1 MWGCS
6 GTEPW
11 TWTLC
16 LLRVLSNELYSQTE
30 ILLLIHLFTD
40 DHVNCAHSLDM
51 VENIA
56 RNMGV
61 WPSSFWCDNFDSFDQ
76 KPRRHTTELYGNSF
90 VFVALETEWKP
101 CTHSNHWHNFFFYSW
116 QTFIL
121 FPILDLLTC
130 NSTKNTH
137 EFPSLHPCQ
146 YGSFNFWI
154 INHLRGGRNVS
165 LSLVFSYIS
174 LTIRYWTDTSI
185 CMSSEKCLQL
195 EFLFCCPSPIF
206 VVWVE
211 IRASHSQWIT
221 PTFLFKLLVFK
232 KKKKLR

>member
-1 MWGCS
+1 MIKNPEG
-6 GTEPW
+6 
-11 TWTLC
+11 
-16 LLRVLSNELYSQTE
+16 
-30 ILLLIHLFTD
+30 
-40 DHVNCAHSLDM
+40 
-51 VENIA
+51 
-56 RNMGV
+56 
-61 WPSSFWCDNFDSFDQ
+61 
-76 KPRRHTTELYGNSF
+76 RHTTELYGNSF

-116 QTFIL
+116 QTSIL

-185 CMSSEKCLQL
+185 SMSSEKCLQL

-232 KKKKLR
+232 KKKKKLR